1 MMHPFSIAYLTSPG
15 GGLQHSTSLPT
26 HGNISPG
33 VPEISRAPSPPG
45 SGDAYSRS
53 PASCGAHSPDSR
65 LGESTET
72 LQQVRNDLI
81 AKVSKRASY
90 DIIGKT

>member
-33 VPEISRAPSPPG
+33 VPEISRAPSPG

-53 PASCGAHSPDSR
+53 PASCGADSPDSR
-65 LGESTET
+65 IGESAET
-72 LQQVRNDLI
+72 LQQVRNDFI
-81 AKVSKRASY
+81 AKVSKRALY
-90 DIIGKT
+90 GIIGM